1 MTAPGPSQSLY
12 TGLSSRSHSLASRS
26 RSVHSLLNMEIP
38 PPPKALRS
46 NTNTKDTKHKRTDPP
61 ALEIS
66 HRDSGQSLH
75 RSQSQDRLEDWAPV
89 LGDSASLRAR
99 PLRPPYS
106 DMRSVSVEHQ
116 PPEERS
122 GLYRTISR
130 ATLVDQDTGNVYQVI
145 RHSCSC
151 EQSEIWETDYSSWLR
166 ISAVTRLARPS
177 WCPSPA
183 QTCVGPHCP
192 RSRAW
197 PARGRGPWWAPRGWG
212 TWWGPR
218 PALTWACWARPGVS
232 CSPSGGPRRG
242 ALRRVPRR
250 RKRRGGTRT
259 WRGSSQFLSPP
270 RSSISSPPPDKHISP
285 RSFPHLYHHCR
296 SDIKC
301 HQV

>member
-1 MTAPGPSQSLY
+1 MQHIIYHQINHVRTAGCKKKHSFPEDKSETVIRYFLFSRSFASCEMTAPGPSQSLY

-145 RHSCSC
+145 RHSYSC
-151 EQSEIWETDYSSWLR
+151 EQSEI
-166 ISAVTRLARPS
+166 
-177 WCPSPA
+177 
-183 QTCVGPHCP
+183 
-192 RSRAW
+192 
-197 PARGRGPWWAPRGWG
+197 
-212 TWWGPR
+212 
-218 PALTWACWARPGVS
+218 
-232 CSPSGGPRRG
+232 
-242 ALRRVPRR
+242 
-250 RKRRGGTRT
+250 
-259 WRGSSQFLSPP
+259 
-270 RSSISSPPPDKHISP
+270 
-285 RSFPHLYHHCR
+285 
-296 SDIKC
+296 
-301 HQV
+301 